1 MQMRHVF
8 CDATRRY
15 RGQVKLSTKSTGLT
29 SISSRF
35 EFGYTNALTTVPH
48 RFDSGR
54 DFRQT
59 HQKQGRTRSAVVKK
73 NFFNER
79 RAISLESRPGR
90 SSAGVAETGTSSQ
103 STPSAASSF
112 GSSESH
118 CLVDGSDRV
127 SFRVKPFL
135 AQRFGEPV
143 VRSRR

>member
-73 NFFNER
+73 NFFNEK
-79 RAISLESRPGR
+79 RAIGLGSRPGR
-90 SSAGVAETGTSSQ
+90 GSTGVAEMGTSS
-103 STPSAASSF
+103 PFAHLVASPFS
-112 GSSESH
+112 SSESH
-118 CLVDGSDRV
+118 RLVDGSDRV
-127 SFRVKPFL
+127 S
-135 AQRFGEPV
+135 AQRFSGLDGG
-143 VRSRR
+143 RRG